1 MLRQNFHLFVMLARF
16 GDAGMEHDL
25 FQLDTL
31 PRDSY
36 DCCPLYATEAGGWP
50 KSKKQ
55 RGSIDNA
62 MQYFNFFCKVSGLDS
77 PSSQR

>member
-1 MLRQNFHLFVMLARF
+1 MLRQNFHLFVMLSQF
-16 GDAGMEHDL
+16 GGAGMEHDL

-36 DCCPLYATEAGGWP
+36 DRCPALRATEAEGRP
-50 KSKKQ
+50 TSKKQ

-62 MQYFNFFCKVSGLDS
+62 MQDFNFLCKVSRLDS
-77 PSSQR
+77 P

>member
-1 MLRQNFHLFVMLARF
+1 VLRQNFHLFVMLSQF
-16 GDAGMEHDL
+16 GGAGMERDL

-36 DCCPLYATEAGGWP
+36 DRCPALRATEAGGAT
-50 KSKKQ
+50 SKKQ

-62 MQYFNFFCKVSGLDS
+62 MQDFNFLCKVSGLDS
-77 PSSQR
+77 P